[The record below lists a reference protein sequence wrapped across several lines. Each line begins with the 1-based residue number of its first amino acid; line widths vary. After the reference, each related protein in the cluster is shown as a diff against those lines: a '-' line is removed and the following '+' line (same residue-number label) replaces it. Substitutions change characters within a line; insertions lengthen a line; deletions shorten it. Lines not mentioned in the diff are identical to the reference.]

1 VCVSFRF
8 VWTNHQSCDARR
20 RLTERSKLLITNFIV
35 HHVVHPSSSSSM
47 HADDAT
53 TTRALAIA
61 GVVSIAAAT
70 HFWKRR
76 ATTPFKLAAA
86 SAWLT
91 AGPAA
96 VLWYA
101 PSRERVEAK
110 LSSRVAPG
118 ERDGIAASGNAA
130 LAAVLRE
137 SGRGK

>member
-1 VCVSFRF
+1 M
-8 VWTNHQSCDARR
+8 NNELDGQSPA
-20 RLTERSKLLITNFIV
+20 SS
-35 HHVVHPSSSSSM
+35 VVAGVLVRPM
-47 HADDAT
+47 REDDAAT
-53 TTRALAIA
+53 MTRALAFA
-61 GVVSIAAAT
+61 GVASIAAAT

-76 ATTPFKLAAA
+76 ATVPFKLAAA

-101 PSRERVEAK
+101 PSRERVEAN
-110 LSSRVAPG
+110 LSSRVAQG